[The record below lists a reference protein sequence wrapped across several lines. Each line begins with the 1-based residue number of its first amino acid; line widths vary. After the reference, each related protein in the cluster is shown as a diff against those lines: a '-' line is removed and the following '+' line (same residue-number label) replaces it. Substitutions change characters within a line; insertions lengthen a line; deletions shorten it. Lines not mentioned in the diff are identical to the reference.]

1 MQEVHCFAVR
11 ALARLTLGVNTRVS
25 DSSGVRPACTV
36 PYTVVLVFVL
46 FTKYY
51 NS

>member
-11 ALARLTLGVNTRVS
+11 ALARLTLGGEHTRVS

-36 PYTVVLVFVL
+36 PYNRGACLCIV
-46 FTKYY
+46 Y
-51 NS
+51 